1 MNAECMNDQY
11 LIFSS
16 SSLPLKFS
24 VPIITPMI
32 KYHRT
37 GNMIIISAYIEFSAF
52 YGFL

>member
-16 SSLPLKFS
+16 FSLPLKFS
-24 VPIITPMI
+24 VSIITPMI
-32 KYHRT
+32 KYHCT
-37 GNMIIISAYIEFSAF
+37 GNMLITGAYIEFSAF